1 MNLIRYSF
9 GLAAGAVL
17 VACGG
22 NNPQPVV
29 EPAEPVAAPAPQVSL
44 DSAVDRYSYALGM
57 DLGKAIANINVPV
70 KMDVLMIALQ
80 DEVDPA
86 RKVLLSDSASES
98 ALQDLLLRMQKQ
110 KEDDEKA
117 AAAKALE
124 DQAAFLA
131 KNVLDS
137 TVKVTPK
144 GVQYRVLKAGTGISP
159 KVTDKVQVHY
169 IGALLDGTQFDN
181 SVKRG
186 EPLEFPVGA
195 VIEGWQDLLQVM
207 KEGDKVKAW
216 IPSALAYGEAGV
228 PPTIP
233 GNALLIFEVELL
245 KVYAEVP
252 PVDSTAVP
260 ADSAAAAPADSAAA
274 TAAPA
279 VAPADT
285 TKAAPSKPAAAPAAA
300 PADSTKAVPAAAP
313 AAKAD
318 ASTSSATGKP
328 AAAPADTAKVAPAA
342 KPAAAPADTAKA
354 APAKPAAAPAAKPA
368 AEAKKLEAKP
378 AAKAAPA
385 AKPAAEAKPAAAPA
399 KPAAKPAAKQ

>member
-1 MNLIRYSF
+1 MGSERSFMNLTHYSL
-9 GLAAGAVL
+9 GIALCGVL

-22 NNPQPVV
+22 T
-29 EPAEPVAAPAPQVSL
+29 APAPDVQPADTSAAAEKVQAPVVSL

-57 DLGKAIANINVPV
+57 DLGRAVANINVPV
-70 KMDVLMIALQ
+70 KMDLLMMALQ

-86 RKVLLSDSASES
+86 RKVLMTDSASES
-98 ALQDLLLRMQKQ
+98 ALQDLLLRMQQ
-110 KEDDEKA
+110 KKEADEKA

-159 KVTDKVQVHY
+159 KPSDKVQVHY

-181 SVKRG
+181 SVARG
-186 EPLEFPVGA
+186 EPLEFPVSA
-195 VIEGWQDLLQVM
+195 VIEGWQDLLQAM

-252 PVDSTAVP
+252 P
-260 ADSAAAAPADSAAA
+260 ADSAAAPADSAASA
-274 TAAPA
+274 ADTTAAP
-279 VAPADT
+279 
-285 TKAAPSKPAAAPAAA
+285 
-300 PADSTKAVPAAAP
+300 
-313 AAKAD
+313 
-318 ASTSSATGKP
+318 
-328 AAAPADTAKVAPAA
+328 
-342 KPAAAPADTAKA
+342 AAPADTAKA
-354 APAKPAAAPAAKPA
+354 AEAKPAAATPAAN
-368 AEAKKLEAKP
+368 

-385 AKPAAEAKPAAAPA
+385 DSAKAEAKPAAAPA
-399 KPAAKPAAKQ
+399 ADATKATPADTAKAAPKAAPTKPEAKAAPAAAPLLLVRSTFYLLCYEQYGV

>member
-1 MNLIRYSF
+1 MNLTHYSL
-9 GLAAGAVL
+9 GIALCGVL

-22 NNPQPVV
+22 T
-29 EPAEPVAAPAPQVSL
+29 APAPDVQPADTSAAAEKVQAPVVSL

-57 DLGKAIANINVPV
+57 DLGRAVANINVPV
-70 KMDVLMIALQ
+70 KMDLLMMALQ

-86 RKVLLSDSASES
+86 RKVLMTDSASES
-98 ALQDLLLRMQKQ
+98 ALQDLLLRMQQ
-110 KEDDEKA
+110 KKEADEKA

-159 KVTDKVQVHY
+159 KPSDKVQVHY

-181 SVKRG
+181 SVARG
-186 EPLEFPVGA
+186 EPLEFPVSA
-195 VIEGWQDLLQVM
+195 VIEGWQDLLQAM

-252 PVDSTAVP
+252 P
-260 ADSAAAAPADSAAA
+260 ADSAAAPADSAASA
-274 TAAPA
+274 
-279 VAPADT
+279 ADT
-285 TKAAPSKPAAAPAAA
+285 TAA
-300 PADSTKAVPAAAP
+300 
-313 AAKAD
+313 
-318 ASTSSATGKP
+318 P
-328 AAAPADTAKVAPAA
+328 AAAPADTAKSAEAKPATTPAANAAKAAPADSTKAAAAPAA
-342 KPAAAPADTAKA
+342 DATKAAPADTAKA
-354 APAKPAAAPAAKPA
+354 APKAAPAKSEAKAAPAAAPAKAETKPAAAPAAKPA
-368 AEAKKLEAKP
+368 VKK
-378 AAKAAPA
+378 
-385 AKPAAEAKPAAAPA
+385 
-399 KPAAKPAAKQ
+399 

>member
-1 MNLIRYSF
+1 MGSERSFMNLTHYSL
-9 GLAAGAVL
+9 GIALCGVL

-22 NNPQPVV
+22 T
-29 EPAEPVAAPAPQVSL
+29 APAPDVQPADTSAAAEKVQAPVVSL

-57 DLGKAIANINVPV
+57 DLGRAVANINVPV
-70 KMDVLMIALQ
+70 KMDLLMMALQ

-86 RKVLLSDSASES
+86 RKVLMTDSASES
-98 ALQDLLLRMQKQ
+98 ALQDLLLRMQQ
-110 KEDDEKA
+110 KKEADEKA

-159 KVTDKVQVHY
+159 KPSDKVQVHY

-181 SVKRG
+181 SVARG
-186 EPLEFPVGA
+186 EPLEFPVSA
-195 VIEGWQDLLQVM
+195 VIEGWQDLLQAM

-252 PVDSTAVP
+252 P
-260 ADSAAAAPADSAAA
+260 ADSAAAPADSAASA
-274 TAAPA
+274 
-279 VAPADT
+279 ADT
-285 TKAAPSKPAAAPAAA
+285 TAA
-300 PADSTKAVPAAAP
+300 
-313 AAKAD
+313 
-318 ASTSSATGKP
+318 P
-328 AAAPADTAKVAPAA
+328 AAAPADTAKSAEAKPATTPAANAAKAAPADSTKAAAAPAA
-342 KPAAAPADTAKA
+342 DATKAAPADTAKA
-354 APAKPAAAPAAKPA
+354 APKAAPAKSEAKAAPAAAPAKAETKPAAAPAAKPA
-368 AEAKKLEAKP
+368 VKK
-378 AAKAAPA
+378 
-385 AKPAAEAKPAAAPA
+385 
-399 KPAAKPAAKQ
+399 

>member
-9 GLAAGAVL
+9 GLAVCSAL

-22 NNPQPVV
+22 NAPQPAV
-29 EPAEPVAAPAPQVSL
+29 EPAEPAVAPAPQVSL

-70 KMDVLMIALQ
+70 KMDVLMLAIQ

-86 RKVLLSDSASES
+86 RKSLLSDSASES

-186 EPLEFPVGA
+186 EPLEFPVSA

-252 PVDSTAVP
+252 PVDSTAAP

-274 TAAPA
+274 ATAPA
-279 VAPADT
+279 AASADT
-285 TKAAPSKPAAAPAAA
+285 AKPASAPAAA
-300 PADSTKAVPAAAP
+300 PADSAKAAPTAKAEAKPAAPAAAP
-313 AAKAD
+313 AQ
-318 ASTSSATGKP
+318 
-328 AAAPADTAKVAPAA
+328 
-342 KPAAAPADTAKA
+342 PAAAPADTAKA
-354 APAKPAAAPAAKPA
+354 APAPAASADSAKAAPAAKAEAKPAAAP
-368 AEAKKLEAKP
+368 
-378 AAKAAPA
+378 AKAAPA
-385 AKPAAEAKPAAAPA
+385 AKPAAAPA
-399 KPAAKPAAKQ
+399 KAAPAAKPAAKQ

>member
-70 KMDVLMIALQ
+70 KMDVLMLALQ

-260 ADSAAAAPADSAAA
+260 ADSAAAAPADSAANAA
-274 TAAPA
+274 T
-279 VAPADT
+279 APADT
-285 TKAAPSKPAAAPAAA
+285 SKPAAAPAAA
-300 PADSTKAVPAAAP
+300 ATADSAKAAPAAAP
-313 AAKAD
+313 AAKAE
-318 ASTSSATGKP
+318 AKPAAAAP
-328 AAAPADTAKVAPAA
+328 AAAPADTTKAAPAA

-354 APAKPAAAPAAKPA
+354 APVKPA
-368 AEAKKLEAKP
+368 AEAKKPEAKP

-385 AKPAAEAKPAAAPA
+385 AKPAADAKPAAAPA

>member
-9 GLAAGAVL
+9 GLTVGAVL

-22 NNPQPVV
+22 NAPQPAV
-29 EPAEPVAAPAPQVSL
+29 EPAEPVAAPAPKVSL

-57 DLGKAIANINVPV
+57 DLGKAVANIKVPV
-70 KMDVLMIALQ
+70 KMDVLILALQ

-86 RKVLLSDSASES
+86 RQPLMKDSESES

-181 SVKRG
+181 SRARN

-195 VIEGWQDLLQVM
+195 VIEGWQDLLLVM

-245 KVYAEVP
+245 KVYAEEP

-260 ADSAAAAPADSAAA
+260 ADSAAAAPADSATNAA
-274 TAAPA
+274 VPAAAPA
-279 VAPADT
+279 DSA
-285 TKAAPSKPAAAPAAA
+285 KAAAPAAA
-300 PADSTKAVPAAAP
+300 PADSTKPATSAA
-313 AAKAD
+313 
-318 ASTSSATGKP
+318 P
-328 AAAPADTAKVAPAA
+328 AAAPADTTKAAPS
-342 KPAAAPADTAKA
+342 KAAAPAE
-354 APAKPAAAPAAKPA
+354 AKPAAAPAAKS
-368 AEAKKLEAKP
+368 
-378 AAKAAPA
+378 A
-385 AKPAAEAKPAAAPA
+385 AKPAAEAKPAAAT
-399 KPAAKPAAKQ
+399 AKPAAKQ